1 MITPNHPKLSVRRQC
16 KLLDVNR
23 NRLKKPPGKMTHSD
37 TELVRLIDVIYVEC
51 PFFGTRQI
59 RNDLRKLGHRVGR
72 NRIRRLMK
80 IMGIEA
86 LCPKPSTSTPSPAH
100 KKYPYLLRN
109 IKVTE
114 VDEVWCTDITYIP
127 MPQGHCY
134 LVAIMDWHSRA
145 VLAWEVSNTM
155 DTGFCLRALQ
165 RAFERTGRKPK
176 VFNTDQGSQF
186 TSPEWVK
193 TIEENGIKVSM
204 DGKGRWIDNRM
215 IERLWR
221 SLKYECVYLHGFER
235 GSEAKAGIRKWLAY
249 YNAERPHSTHGILTP
264 DEAYA
269 SKIEPM
275 KLAA

>member
-145 VLAWEVSNTM
+145 VLAWEVGWTVKVAGW
-155 DTGFCLRALQ
+155 TTCLSSASAKRQIREVETLELRDGGEASQLVSDWMEFYNHRRSHTAL
-165 RAFERTGRKPK
+165 G
-176 VFNTDQGSQF
+176 G
-186 TSPEWVK
+186 
-193 TIEENGIKVSM
+193 
-204 DGKGRWIDNRM
+204 
-215 IERLWR
+215 
-221 SLKYECVYLHGFER
+221 
-235 GSEAKAGIRKWLAY
+235 
-249 YNAERPHSTHGILTP
+249 
-264 DEAYA
+264 
-269 SKIEPM
+269 
-275 KLAA
+275 